1 MGAVVTLA
9 DEGLEQLVFARDGL
23 DQGQGIG
30 FAQTVFQAE
39 DAGALDAVGNHAG
52 AQGFQGVE
60 AEAVEHGLLVTG
72 ARADVTGDEFI
83 GGGQIDLGHVSAPQ
97 ASAWALIRRS

>member
-1 MGAVVTLA
+1 MGAVVALA
-9 DEGLEQLVFARDGL
+9 DVGLEQLVFSRDGL

-30 FAQTVFQAE
+30 FAQAVFQAE

-60 AEAVEHGLLVTG
+60 TEAVEHGLLVTG
-72 ARADVTGDEFI
+72 ARADVTGDEFV
-83 GGGQIDLGHVSAPQ
+83 GGGQIHLGHVSAPQ